1 MTNTTYAKSL
11 GICWT
16 LLAYRKIAPNI
27 TMITHAVKHKLMEM
41 FLNGK
46 FGHLMF
52 QAAKNIT
59 SLCSIFIIDN
69 PFYSHICQTC
79 FKMPTDVPRLRLL
92 WLNISMKCFA
102 KHTNLC
108 LWHNILKCI
117 NTLIRTI
124 GLHKGTTPRGC
135 SNVKVTHKSTRVLL
149 FFNF

>member
-1 MTNTTYAKSL
+1 
-11 GICWT
+11 
-16 LLAYRKIAPNI
+16 
-27 TMITHAVKHKLMEM
+27 MEM

-46 FGHLMF
+46 FGCLMF

-59 SLCSIFIIDN
+59 SLCSIFTIDN

-117 NTLIRTI
+117 NMLIRTI
-124 GLHKGTTPRGC
+124 GLHKGTTPPGY
-135 SNVKVTHKSTRVLL
+135 SNVNVTHKSTRVLL
-149 FFNF
+149 FFNFQVTFPQNMDYFSLDFESRMPSINFLKILLQI